1 MGILIFDALG
11 GVDVIKAW
19 GLYSGPAPRMQFATG
34 LVPRIQTDALGSISL
49 TIEIQGTRRS
59 PLKVPSKFL
68 PKEAIPLGTRQINT
82 TDVIELPHLYV
93 DQAIRNMFG
102 SVIGDSGFRW
112 RIACKFK
119 SVDGEID
126 TKYYPTNGRFY
137 EIPCASDNIETYN
150 QFDNSNV
157 PGSTAGYI
165 KDKIRIIQYV
175 DDSAND
181 SVEVSTNYTLSG
193 DGTLYPINN
202 TFTHTIEE
210 TEQILCYT
218 DIQLSDSV
226 PPGATVE
233 VLISHIGSNFT
244 KISPVATF
252 TEVGEP
258 DLTGTTLT
266 LSGLTDNTLNAFDT
280 YSDDQVINLN
290 LKGGIID
297 DYISTGWAQFKQDFS
312 LKSVSFCF
320 YRTSSGP
327 DVTGVPGFVVEAAV
341 GGIDGV
347 NGLTL
352 SVKKKDIFVWNTRT
366 EQGVTTVSDYTH
378 IRKWFNPFA
387 GQYTVRGFIRFNSV
401 FDNLYYNSNKNNKN
415 GRADFKVNFDKAPN
429 IVSHEFN
436 FSRSLRGPW
445 TTFDSSSHYLQ
456 EGEETGSIFYQN
468 KVTLDF
474 WPEDSLSFGYFS
486 DLPFYPLNVSAGTIS
501 YPDYPEGYNPP
512 WDILSGRRTI
522 VSLGFYCK
530 ELTQNSYT
538 CTFTVKNGGVAEVT
552 PQTYPAI
559 RHTKPNYKLNSC
571 EISDPTNWT
580 LDYNCTVTDY
590 GISDN
595 SATTIKYCICDS
607 DGNQI
612 TPYITLSSQT
622 PTLDTPINCD
632 ITDWSDKNLTIKLV
646 TESSAMATRRKTFTT
661 NFLNVF
667 ALEPTISY
675 RKNSIG
681 INTEEPASDAIVDI
695 NSNKAD
701 TVTKIYLRGK
711 DPNTHNDV
719 NWVIDIPNGTITYIA
734 SGVSHVLDLK
744 TL

>member
-1 MGILIFDALG
+1 MGIISFDAAQ
-11 GVDVIKAW
+11 VDAFIAW
-19 GLYSGPAPRMQFATG
+19 GLYSGPAPRMQFASGMT
-34 LVPRIQTDALGSISL
+34 PRIQVDEPG
-49 TIEIQGTRRS
+49 TIELSIEMEETLDD
-59 PLKVPSKFL
+59 PLEPRHIHPNK
-68 PKEAIPLGTRQINT
+68 AIKLGLTSIDT
-82 TDVIELPHLYV
+82 TERIELPKIDVEQAYVNLYGGKLKNTG
-93 DQAIRNMFG
+93 I
-102 SVIGDSGFRW
+102 RW
-112 RIACKFK
+112 RIKCEFLPNSGGTK
-119 SVDGEID
+119 D
-126 TKYYPTNGRFY
+126 TKYFPSTSGYFEELP
-137 EIPCASDNIETYN
+137 PASDNVATYN

-165 KDKIRIIQYV
+165 KDKIRIVQYV

-181 SVEVSTNYTLSG
+181 SVEIRVGYIKDSTFYVI
-193 DGTLYPINN
+193 DN

-210 TEQILCYT
+210 TEQLLCYT

-233 VLISHIGSNFT
+233 VQISHIGSNFT
-244 KISPVATF
+244 KISPSAIF

-320 YRTSSGP
+320 YRTGSGP
-327 DVTGVPGFVVEAAV
+327 DATGVPGFVVEAMV

-352 SVKKKDIFVWNTRT
+352 SAKKKNIFVWNTRT
-366 EQGVTTVSDYTH
+366 EQGVTTVSDYAH

-387 GQYTVRGFIRFNSV
+387 GQYTVRSFIRFNSV

-415 GRADFKVNFDKAPN
+415 GRVDFKVNFDKAPN
-429 IVSHEFN
+429 IISHEFN

-445 TTFDSSSHYLQ
+445 TTFDPSSHYLQ
-456 EGEETGSIFYQN
+456 EGEGAGNIFYEN
-468 KVTLDF
+468 KVTIDF
-474 WPEDSLSFGYFS
+474 WSEDNLSFGYFS
-486 DLPFYPLNVSAGTIS
+486 DLPFYPLNVSVSTTS
-501 YPDYPEGYNPP
+501 YPDFPEGYNPS
-512 WDILSGRRTI
+512 WDILSGRRTNI
-522 VSLGFYCK
+522 PLSFYCK
-530 ELTQNSYT
+530 ELTQDSYT
-538 CTFTVKNGGVAEVT
+538 CTFTVKNGGIAEVV

-595 SATTIKYCICDS
+595 STTTIKYCICDS

-632 ITDWSDKNLTIKLV
+632 ITDWSDKSLTIKLV